1 MPENSIEDAT
11 FEPPKAADREA
22 GVQLMEE
29 VGQRLRAARASRGMT
44 RRALAKDADV
54 SERYLAEIENGK
66 ANLSLLVLCRVAKGL
81 SLDPLALLK
90 EVEDPLHPPL
100 AAFLAALSPV
110 RQSDALNLLRQH
122 MAPSV
127 TEALGVA
134 LIGLRG
140 AGKSSLGRRLAERS
154 GCPFVCLTDRIQ
166 QLGGIGIDEIF
177 SLGGQKL
184 YRRLERDALEAV
196 IDQGGPLVLETGG
209 SLVSE
214 SDTYARLLEH
224 FHTVWVQA
232 SPKEHMDRV
241 VAQGDLRPMHGN
253 EQAMEDLRRI
263 LAARGPLYAAA
274 NTQLDTSGRKL
285 EESLKSLTEI
295 SQEYL
300 PKPIALDPEAAKR
313 A

>member
-1 MPENSIEDAT
+1 MPDERVNDST
-11 FEPPKAADREA
+11 FDKPKAAESAA
-22 GVQLMEE
+22 GLRLMEE

-44 RRALAKDADV
+44 RRALAKDAEV

-81 SLDPLALLK
+81 SIDPLSLLK
-90 EVEDPLHPPL
+90 DGESRLHPPL
-100 AAFLAALSPV
+100 ASFLSALPTAK
-110 RQSDALNLLRQH
+110 QSEALELLRQH
-122 MAPSV
+122 MAPAMRARV
-127 TEALGVA
+127 GVA

-140 AGKSSLGRRLAERS
+140 AGKSSLGRRLADRK
-154 GCPFVCLTDRIQ
+154 GCAFVCLTDRIQ

-196 IDQGGPLVLETGG
+196 IDEGGPLVLETGG

-224 FHTVWVQA
+224 FQTVWVQA

-263 LAARGPLYAAA
+263 LAARGPLYASAHA
-274 NTQLDTSGRKL
+274 RLDTSGRKL
-285 EESLKSLTEI
+285 EESLERLVEI
-295 SQEYL
+295 CQGSL
-300 PKPIALDPEAAKR
+300 PKPVRPEAERR